1 MTNFIV
7 SSLKFTWNMSLFP
20 MSILEVTTQETYN
33 EGGKIKKA
41 TYIETQ
47 GKLKNEKETQACPPS
62 YLLALEDQTEESF
75 SLGPS

>member
-47 GKLKNEKETQACPPS
+47 GKLKNEK
-62 YLLALEDQTEESF
+62 
-75 SLGPS
+75 